1 MLEKS
6 IDKEFLDYF
15 MLLNKPQKESLLS
28 LVKSFLGKEGRISAK
43 TYNEEIEAAEKRIA
57 SGKNTE
63 HTELEKQAE
72 QW

>member
-1 MLEKS
+1 MLDQS

-28 LVKSFLGKEGRISAK
+28 LVKSFLGKEGRMSTKA
-43 TYNEEIEAAEKRIA
+43 YNEEINAAEKRIA
-57 SGKNTE
+57 AGKYTE
-63 HTELEKQAE
+63 HTELEKQAK